1 MKRLFLAL
9 GAACLFTAF
18 GPVPVVSAHW
28 WWHHH
33 SKSSNAN
40 AAANAEANP
49 APKKSKPQKAHKEKH
64 RHQGMNKPEHL
75 YNSPKSVGWWHKGP
89 GPMGAGSNQK

>member
-1 MKRLFLAL
+1 MKRLLLAL

-33 SKSSNAN
+33 SKSAN

-49 APKKSKPQKAHKEKH
+49 APKKAKPQKAHKEKH
-64 RHQGMNKPEHL
+64 HHQSMNKPEHL
-75 YNSPKSVGWWHKGP
+75 YNSPKSVGWWHKTP